1 MALPMK
7 QGGEDLQGTFCF
19 RHDDLELA
27 VEHQEGLCIGVGMLA
42 HESSEERMS
51 SAGRRWQRAVP
62 SLRGWHGE
70 ERRDG
75 LLAEI
80 QQARDT
86 GGMGQAAASEVLEG
100 CSGLR
105 RLLHPPSQCIH
116 QESAGLGGLGGLLQ
130 PQWFCGCMWRREM
143 AQPWEGLHPKD
154 HKGAGSSLCLVSVW
168 DEARLCSTAMLGV
181 VGEWRWSWGW
191 GRDGI

>member
-51 SAGRRWQRAVP
+51 SAGRWWQRAVP

-70 ERRDG
+70 EHRDG

-80 QQARDT
+80 QQASDT
-86 GGMGQAAASEVLEG
+86 GGMGQEAARGVLEG
-100 CSGLR
+100 CSGLC
-105 RLLHPPSQCIH
+105 RLLPPPSQCIH
-116 QESAGLGGLGGLLQ
+116 QEFPTSAGLGGLGGLLQ
-130 PQWFCGCMWRREM
+130 PR
-143 AQPWEGLHPKD
+143 
-154 HKGAGSSLCLVSVW
+154 
-168 DEARLCSTAMLGV
+168 
-181 VGEWRWSWGW
+181 
-191 GRDGI
+191 